1 MLNKRLNFLLI
12 ICLIELLVIIN
23 LVLFPFNREPQVIP
37 PEHLRN
43 YMVKQNIQYVVDDS
57 VVIPWY
63 VCRKY
68 DTVYIPR
75 GAEVLF
81 LYDSFA
87 KVAPVDLN
95 KPLDQ
100 Q

>member
-1 MLNKRLNFLLI
+1 MANKRLNFLLI

-23 LVLFPFNREPQVIP
+23 FVLFPFNKEPQVIP

-63 VCRKY
+63 VCRQY